1 MDKPRRLP
9 RWRLALVAAAASL
22 VLLNALVGLLLTGSR
37 SVAVHSVL
45 RGRIIGQPYAFAHEL
60 LRQGTI
66 AGQPPAEAP
75 VNESVAVVIVG
86 AGIAGLVAAWALRR
100 RGVRSVV
107 VLELEEQAGG
117 NARWGEDGPGGLRY
131 PWGAHYVPVP
141 SRRAR
146 NVRSFLQELGLL
158 RRRAEPTMARP
169 RTETD
174 AFGRWSSEPVTVE
187 SEAESEAD
195 LHAEVAE
202 GVPTCQSPTE
212 RLYYPG
218 GSGGGGSDGG
228 GGGGN
233 DGGDGGGGGSGGGG
247 GGGGYWRDG
256 LDGVAPIEV
265 MSTEDREQL
274 RRFRSLV
281 ASEAQRTTADG
292 RPPFTLPLAEC
303 SRDESARRLDAI
315 SMATWLDRHGL
326 HSEPLR
332 WFVEYA
338 TRDDYGASLNATS
351 AWAALHYFAS
361 RDSEERFEF
370 PEGNGQIVRRLLQEL
385 SAEEQRPQFPTSSS
399 GAGSSS
405 SGAGDVEG
413 WLRTGT
419 LVYTI
424 EPTAPARA
432 CKCSS
437 RRSPLLIRCPG
448 LLHRAHSRRR
458 RRGRPRALRA
468 AAEAAPG
475 ARSSAPDTARDR
487 GPPQRSSGADA
498 ARTPGDLRSPALH
511 RRAHHPRL
519 ACDVASRVH
528 VSAVVGACGPWP
540 RTPAAFGLLHV
551 ACCMWP
557 VACGLWPVAT
567 PTRARMLC

>member
-9 RWRLALVAAAASL
+9 RWRPALVAAAASL

-107 VLELEEQAGG
+107 VLELEEQVGG

-187 SEAESEAD
+187 SEVESEAAD

-212 RLYYPG
+212 RLDYPG
-218 GSGGGGSDGG
+218 GS
-228 GGGGN
+228 
-233 DGGDGGGGGSGGGG
+233 GGSGGGG

-281 ASEAQRTTADG
+281 ASEAHRTTADG
-292 RPPFTLPLAEC
+292 RPPFALPLAEC

-370 PEGNGQIVRRLLQEL
+370 PEGNGQIVYRLLQEL

-405 SGAGDVEG
+405 SGAGAVEG

-419 LVYTI
+419 LVYSI
-424 EPTAPARA
+424 EPTAPAHA

-437 RRSPLLIRCPG
+437 RRSPLPN
-448 LLHRAHSRRR
+448 
-458 RRGRPRALRA
+458 
-468 AAEAAPG
+468 
-475 ARSSAPDTARDR
+475 
-487 GPPQRSSGADA
+487 
-498 ARTPGDLRSPALH
+498 
-511 RRAHHPRL
+511 
-519 ACDVASRVH
+519 
-528 VSAVVGACGPWP
+528 
-540 RTPAAFGLLHV
+540 
-551 ACCMWP
+551 
-557 VACGLWPVAT
+557 
-567 PTRARMLC
+567 